1 MPIGAI
7 SVNASWRSIETSPG
21 VYDFSQIDA
30 RVASAE
36 SRGAKVLINLSGT
49 PEFWASK
56 PTQVALGGLGSASMT
71 KDVGAWSN
79 FVTAIANH
87 FGDRVEYLPWNEPCV
102 IGFWTG
108 TKAQLVQL
116 QSIAYTKIK
125 AMAPTATVV
134 APACPVRL
142 SSQKTYFK
150 ALYGTAFGGKKFGLW
165 ADKVAVNPYPLSA
178 QGPESA
184 LTNYN
189 WFKTMAAG
197 KGIKKPIY
205 VTEINYGVNGISSA
219 TALSDAMQQSYLLRT
234 QALLAGAGAQRM
246 VWFAWDLLHVSVHL
260 TPFFGTGRFVDLTP
274 AGQSWQVGYSWLNN
288 TSVDKCV
295 KNSAGVYSC
304 VARGGGEVRR
314 IYWRVSGT
322 STVAAPATSFSKEDV
337 NGTPTA
343 ITPGTKLTIT
353 TSPIMVRATA

>member
-1 MPIGAI
+1 ME
-7 SVNASWRSIETSPG
+7 RQHMR
-21 VYDFSQIDA
+21 F
-30 RVASAE
+30 
-36 SRGAKVLINLSGT
+36 
-49 PEFWASK
+49 
-56 PTQVALGGLGSASMT
+56 
-71 KDVGAWSN
+71 
-79 FVTAIANH
+79 
-87 FGDRVEYLPWNEPCV
+87 
-102 IGFWTG
+102 
-108 TKAQLVQL
+108 
-116 QSIAYTKIK
+116 
-125 AMAPTATVV
+125 
-134 APACPVRL
+134 L
-142 SSQKTYFK
+142 SSGAAPWTCVPHKE
-150 ALYGTAFGGKKFGLW
+150 GGATDNSKVELSRLRGL
-165 ADKVAVNPYPLSA
+165 
-178 QGPESA
+178 
-184 LTNYN
+184 
-189 WFKTMAAG
+189 AG
-197 KGIKKPIY
+197 GNRNAP
-205 VTEINYGVNGISSA
+205 A